1 VLSRIATHLY
11 GLGRNLERA
20 DHLSRLTNQH
30 LTLWLDRAGGRRP
43 DFWEGVMLV
52 AGWPPEVARGPAR
65 AQALVI
71 GVKGPS
77 VRESIRSARRHAQ
90 SVRPSLSSE
99 VYEQVNTLYL
109 RLDSADWGRDIHDV
123 LGEVQLGVHLIDGL
137 IEESMVHDEPWDFL
151 RLGKRL
157 ERAANVTRLVTLK
170 LQQLEGEE
178 DPAEWASVLRS
189 CSAFEAYRGR
199 FAAPV
204 TPSRLVAFLL
214 LDRNLPRSALYCVR
228 EAVDSVV
235 RIDGAAGR
243 SRPHRLLGQLSAH
256 FEYSEENEVAAA
268 PADFAVAF
276 GRLARGIHDALQTTY
291 FQPSVVA
298 RDQAPSPPAA
308 AESQQQQ

>member
-1 VLSRIATHLY
+1 MLSRIASHLY
-11 GLGRNLERA
+11 GLGRDLERA

-52 AGWPPEVARGPAR
+52 AGWAPAVARGPAR

-71 GVKGPS
+71 GDKGPS
-77 VRESIRSARRHAQ
+77 VRESMRAARRHAQ

-109 RLDSADWGRDIHDV
+109 RLDAADWGRDIHDV

-157 ERAANVTRLVTLK
+157 ERAGNVTRLVTLK
-170 LQQLEGEE
+170 LQQLEGDE
-178 DPAEWASVLRS
+178 DPAEWATALRS

-204 TPSRLVAFLL
+204 TPARLAAFLL

-228 EAVDSVV
+228 EAVESVV
-235 RIDGAAGR
+235 RIDGAGGR

-256 FEYSEENEVAAA
+256 FEFSEETEVAAA
-268 PADFAVAF
+268 PQDFAAAF
-276 GRLARGIHDALQTTY
+276 DRLARGIHEALLQTY
-291 FQPSVVA
+291 FQPSMVVREHSA
-298 RDQAPSPPAA
+298 SPPEA
-308 AESQQQQ
+308 AESSQQ